1 MIASPNKFIMKK
13 QTKKMIV
20 GVSGAKGSFSEAA
33 AREYLKKQNIKKYK
47 IEYLISVENVLN
59 NLDNNKINL
68 GVFPIEN
75 SNGGIVIEAV
85 HAMAKYTF
93 NIKELFE
100 IPVIHCLLAQKNVN
114 KKDIKT
120 IASHD
125 QALKQCKMYIKR
137 IWPKSEIKETTDTAK
152 AAEDLSKNI
161 LSKTTAII
169 ASENC
174 AKIYGL
180 KILEKGVQDLKFNF
194 TSFIAATKTKNEQ

>member
-1 MIASPNKFIMKK
+1 
-13 QTKKMIV
+13 MIV

-33 AREYLKKQNIKKYK
+33 AREYLKKQNIKTYK
-47 IEYLISVENVLN
+47 LKYLISVENVLN
-59 NLDNNKINL
+59 NLNNDKIDL
-68 GVFPIEN
+68 GIFPIEN

-85 HAMAKYTF
+85 HAMAKYVF

-100 IPVIHCLLAQKNVN
+100 IPVIHCLLAQKNID
-114 KKDIKT
+114 KKNIKM

-125 QALKQCKMYIKR
+125 QALKQCKMYLKR
-137 IWPKSEIKETTDTAK
+137 IWPKTEIKETTDTAK

-161 LSKTTAII
+161 LPKTTAVI

-180 KILEKGVQDLKFNF
+180 KILEKGTQDLKFNF
-194 TSFIAATKTKNEQ
+194 TSFLAVTKTK